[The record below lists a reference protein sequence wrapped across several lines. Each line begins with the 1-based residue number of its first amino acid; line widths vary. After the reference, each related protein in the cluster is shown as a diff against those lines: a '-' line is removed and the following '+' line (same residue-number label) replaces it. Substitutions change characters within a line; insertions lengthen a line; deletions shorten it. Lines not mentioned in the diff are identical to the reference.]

1 MKRYFVYSILAISL
15 LSACQKQDE
24 TRTQCEQGNFN
35 SCYAYGL
42 KFSRGTGVKRNIN
55 KALNYFEKACN
66 GGYADG
72 CGYLATMYGLGD
84 GVKMNQ
90 ATAKK
95 YYGKACELGHKE
107 SCATYQK
114 MTQMGVK

>member
-1 MKRYFVYSILAISL
+1 SSRFS
-15 LSACQKQDE
+15 
-24 TRTQCEQGNFN
+24 
-35 SCYAYGL
+35 GL
-42 KFSRGTGVKRNIN
+42 KP
-55 KALNYFEKACN
+55 CN